1 MLQLDFKGRLT
12 LTVDLADC
20 YSILRAAGAS
30 QDRLRK
36 TVESALKRANPTE
49 TIGCRDRRCVGCRDE
64 AGAGG
69 NCRKS
74 NINYEMECQLC
85 PPGQRAK
92 YIGESSRNLFSR
104 GQEHESKYRNRKK
117 GSFMLKHQVK
127 EHNGAAGLY
136 AARVTGSD
144 RDCLTR
150 QVREAVQIQRCQEPV
165 LNAKSE
171 WHQPALWQV
180 QSEIYRG

>member
-1 MLQLDFKGRLT
+1 MEAGVPFKVVETG
-12 LTVDLADC
+12 
-20 YSILRAAGAS
+20 G
-30 QDRLRK
+30 K
-36 TVESALKRANPTE
+36 TVGAALKLANPTE
-49 TIGCRDRRCVGCRDE
+49 TKGCTDRRCVGCRSE

-85 PPGQRAK
+85 PPGRRAK

-117 GSFMLKHQVK
+117 GSCMLKQVK
-127 EHNGAAGLY
+127 EHNGAASLDTV
-136 AARVTGSD
+136 RVTGSD

-150 QVREAVQIQRCQEPV
+150 QVRESVKIKRCQEPV

-180 QSEIYRG
+180 QSEICRG